1 MLGEFETEGLRLG
14 DEVTSPKSKTGT
26 SAESW
31 RIFAALELPQQTRG
45 RLLSHI
51 DKLRDL
57 APDVR
62 ASWSRESNLHLTL
75 KFLGETPPQLVGKFD
90 SAIAR
95 TVSVIPPFQ
104 ILVAGSGVFP
114 RPRDPRVL
122 WIGVSDPSGLLAKLH
137 TQLEAESEQE
147 GFVREARPF
156 HPHLT
161 LARIRA
167 QQGARELARAHQD
180 LQFAAEEINV
190 SEVVLIRS
198 ELSSAGSRYTTISKH
213 ALQH

>member
-1 MLGEFETEGLRLG
+1 MRKDRDANREN
-14 DEVTSPKSKTGT
+14 
-26 SAESW
+26 W
-31 RIFAALELPQQTRG
+31 RVFCALELPQQTRR
-45 RLLSHI
+45 RLLFHI
-51 DKLRDL
+51 DQLRGL
-57 APDVR
+57 MPDAR

-75 KFLGETPPQLVGKFD
+75 KFLGETAPQLVGKFD

-95 TVSVIPPFQ
+95 TVSVTPTFQ
-104 ILVAGSGVFP
+104 ILVNGSGVFP

-122 WIGVSDPSGLLAKLH
+122 WVGVADPSGLLAKLH
-137 TQLEAESEQE
+137 AQLEAESEQE

-161 LARIRA
+161 LARIRG

-180 LQFAAEEINV
+180 LQFVAEEINV

>member
-1 MLGEFETEGLRLG
+1 MRKERDANLEN
-14 DEVTSPKSKTGT
+14 
-26 SAESW
+26 W
-31 RIFAALELPQQTRG
+31 RVFCALELPQQTRR

-51 DKLRDL
+51 DKLRGL
-57 APDVR
+57 VPDAR

-75 KFLGETPPQLVGKFD
+75 KFLGETPPQLVGNFD
-90 SAIAR
+90 SAVAR
-95 TVSVIPPFQ
+95 TVSVIPPFA
-104 ILVAGSGVFP
+104 ILVTGSGVFP

-122 WIGVSDPSGLLAKLH
+122 WVGVADPSGLLAKLH
-137 TQLEAESEQE
+137 TQLEAESERE

-161 LARIRA
+161 LARIRS

-180 LQFAAEEINV
+180 LQFVAEEINV

-198 ELSSAGSRYTTISKH
+198 EPSSAGSRYTTISKH

>member
-1 MLGEFETEGLRLG
+1 
-14 DEVTSPKSKTGT
+14 VTQKER
-26 SAESW
+26 ESNRENW
-31 RIFAALELPQQTRG
+31 RVFCALELPQQTRR

-51 DKLRDL
+51 DRLRGL
-57 APDVR
+57 VPDAR

-95 TVSVIPPFQ
+95 TVSVIPPFA
-104 ILVAGSGVFP
+104 ILVGGSGVFP

-122 WIGVSDPSGLLAKLH
+122 WIGVSDPAGLLAKLH
-137 TQLEAESEQE
+137 AQLEAESEQE
-147 GFVREARPF
+147 GFVREARAF
-156 HPHLT
+156 QPHLT

-180 LQFAAEEINV
+180 LQFGDEEINV
-190 SEVVLIRS
+190 SEVLLIRS
-198 ELSSAGSRYTTISKH
+198 ELSSAGSRYATISKH

>member
-1 MLGEFETEGLRLG
+1 MRQMRKERDANLE
-14 DEVTSPKSKTGT
+14 K
-26 SAESW
+26 W
-31 RIFAALELPQQTRG
+31 RVFCALELPQQTRR

-51 DKLRDL
+51 DRLRDL
-57 APDVR
+57 APAVR

-75 KFLGETPPQLVGKFD
+75 KFLGETPTQLVGKFD

-95 TVSVIPPFQ
+95 SVSVIPPFQ

-137 TQLEAESEQE
+137 THLEAESGQE

-161 LARIRA
+161 LARIRS

-180 LQFAAEEINV
+180 LQFVAEEINV